1 MNNNFLKSVVL
12 VITAFIL
19 LSLPVNPA
27 DDSSKKTVQ
36 KKKVD
41 FAITKISSN
50 KCSCELTGLD
60 VFYANKII
68 FTITNKSGETED
80 AEVVLSYNDIALDKD
95 RFVILKEKSL
105 RPGEERTVVMLN
117 RPVLIRKSVGITGVV
132 GPVFPAFVEDTNTA
146 NDKLIIFDCRLK

>member
-1 MNNNFLKSVVL
+1 MNTNFFKSVVFG
-12 VITAFIL
+12 ITAFIFL
-19 LSLPVNPA
+19 LSPVRAAN
-27 DDSSKKTVQ
+27 DSSKKTVQ

-41 FAITKISSN
+41 FAITKISSK

-80 AEVVLSYNDIALDKD
+80 AEVVLNYNDIALSKD

-117 RPVLIRKSVGITGVV
+117 RPVLVRKSVGITGVI
-132 GPVFPAFVEDTNTA
+132 GPVFPSFVEDTNTA